1 MAREYAWSTEYTYN
15 VFGADE
21 HYEVTL
27 YRSSKSGK
35 NWKPVQSWAYSTFM
49 MDRIAHNR
57 AEKRIQKL
65 KRVYGAV
72 AI

>member
-1 MAREYAWSTEYTYN
+1 MSSQYAWSTDYSYN

-27 YRSSKSGK
+27 YRLNGK
-35 NWKPVQSWAYSTFM
+35 GTKWKPIQTWSYSTFM
-49 MDRIAHNR
+49 MERLAHNR
-57 AEKRIQKL
+57 AEKRISKL
-65 KRVYGAV
+65 KRVYGAK